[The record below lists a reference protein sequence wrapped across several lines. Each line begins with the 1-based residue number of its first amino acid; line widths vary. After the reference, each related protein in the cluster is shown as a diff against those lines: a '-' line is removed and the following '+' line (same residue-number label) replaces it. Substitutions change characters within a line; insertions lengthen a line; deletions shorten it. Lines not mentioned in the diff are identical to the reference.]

1 MFQIYFAFLGSVW
14 LFLCFKVN
22 SNFNF
27 NFKVNFKMSIYP
39 PEQSPPSYEDLSS
52 NIYMTDI
59 PRADSQSTLPLFD
72 NPNSEACS
80 NPNYP
85 T

>member
-1 MFQIYFAFLGSVW
+1 
-14 LFLCFKVN
+14 
-22 SNFNF
+22 
-27 NFKVNFKMSIYP
+27 MSIYP